1 MFHKVQSVAVQKDFV
16 LLVTF
21 AEGISKK
28 YDVTPLFERIPVFC
42 ELRDTPNLF
51 EQVVVDVGGYGISWN
66 DDIDLACDEL
76 WANGVVVQTPFDN
89 LIALSDATYLWGL
102 NESTL
107 RKAVSYGKLKP
118 GVDVLKFGKQW
129 IISKQAMIRE
139 YGLPRQ

>member
-1 MFHKVQSVAVQKDFV
+1 MFHKVQSVAAQKDFI

-76 WANGVVVQTPFDN
+76 WANGVVVRQRFILFVYQFP
-89 LIALSDATYLWGL
+89 AEGL
-102 NESTL
+102 RL
-107 RKAVSYGKLKP
+107 HRYRHP
-118 GVDVLKFGKQW
+118 Y
-129 IISKQAMIRE
+129 QAKHHN
-139 YGLPRQ
+139 